1 MELDMAKVIEEII
14 IIKLSRMVKDS
25 TSESTVISNEQ
36 RLLIE
41 ETIPALVEEVI
52 NDSSIVVETAK
63 LD

>member
-1 MELDMAKVIEEII
+1 MAKVIEEII
-14 IIKLSRMVKDS
+14 IIKLSRMVKDF
-25 TSESTVISNEQ
+25 TSESTVLSNEQ
-36 RLLIE
+36 RLLLE

>member
-1 MELDMAKVIEEII
+1 MAKVIEEII